1 MYMSEAPFTSPQK
14 RPIDLDGLM
23 GMAYSSEKALDVPG
37 DILQEILHGGLLTPK
52 LSSEPVDITAITSH
66 NDSEGK
72 STLGVEQFSEAVAR
86 FEVSS
91 ELGERTVR
99 LALDNGDSLELS
111 HIMEIRQQEPEEPSD
126 YAELIYDTGGLVNR
140 VLSRESFSKLNSEQ
154 QQLIIQRLTERATT
168 EFDELLADSEHCQ
181 AIVNIFKQTEPI
193 IADKLAVFVPV
204 VLEDGE
210 AKLLPKLHIEM
221 THGATKTIVP
231 FDQLADI
238 DLIYHEQ
245 RDESQPFDYLAT
257 FQDEWRSRSIEAAE
271 YLLTDRAADL
281 SQRNISAKRVT
292 KLMQAEASE
301 RCAQLIADEN
311 FLAEHMLESGKF
323 HVEGKV
329 FIHNNGKWKKA
340 PGKKHTINAK
350 PELHCAEVEEK
361 WRFGLRLVPIDDNS
375 QADVFVVPNNTFVT
389 AFRRSTHEPH

>member
-1 MYMSEAPFTSPQK
+1 MYMSEAPFPSPRKQ
-14 RPIDLDGLM
+14 PIVLDGLM
-23 GMAYSSEKALDVPG
+23 DIAYSREDLPDET
-37 DILQEILHGGLLTPK
+37 LQKTLNNQLFTPELLSK
-52 LSSEPVDITAITSH
+52 PVDITAITSH
-66 NDSEGK
+66 KNSDGEP
-72 STLGVEQFSEAVAR
+72 TLGIEQFSEAVAR

-99 LALDNGDSLELS
+99 LALDNGDRLDVS

-126 YAELIYDTGGLVNR
+126 YAELVYDTGGLVNR
-140 VLSRESFSKLNSEQ
+140 VLSRKSFSELDPEQ
-154 QQLIIQRLTERATT
+154 QQLIIQRLTEKATT

-181 AIVNIFKQTEPI
+181 AIVDIFKQTEPI
-193 IADKLAVFVPV
+193 IADKLAVFVPI

-221 THGATKTIVP
+221 THGATKTIIP

-257 FQDEWRSRSIEAAE
+257 FQDKWRSQSIEATE
-271 YLLTDRAADL
+271 YLLADRATDL
-281 SQRNISAKRVT
+281 SQRNLPAERIT

-301 RCAQLIADEN
+301 LCAQLMADEN
-311 FLAEHMLESGKF
+311 FLMEHMLE
-323 HVEGKV
+323 
-329 FIHNNGKWKKA
+329 
-340 PGKKHTINAK
+340 PGEFYVDGIFYADNDGEWQEMFDDHTINAK
-350 PELHCAEVEEK
+350 PELHCEEVSGQ
-361 WRFGLRLVPIDDNS
+361 WRFGLRLVPIDDS
-375 QADVFVVPNNTFVT
+375 SRADLFVVPNNTFVT

>member
-1 MYMSEAPFTSPQK
+1 MYMSEAPFPSPQK

-23 GMAYSSEKALDVPG
+23 GMAYTTLDVP
-37 DILQEILHGGLLTPK
+37 DETLQTTLNNQLFTPELLSK
-52 LSSEPVDITAITSH
+52 PVNITAITSH
-66 NDSEGK
+66 NNSDGK
-72 STLGVEQFSEAVAR
+72 PTLGIEQFSEAVAR

-111 HIMEIRQQEPEEPSD
+111 HIMEIRQQEPEEPLD

-168 EFDELLADSEHCQ
+168 EFDKLLADSEHCQ

-238 DLIYHEQ
+238 DLIYPEQ
-245 RDESQPFDYLAT
+245 ENDDQSVDYLAT

-301 RCAQLIADEN
+301 RCAQLIAAEN

-361 WRFGLRLVPIDDNS
+361 WRFGLRLVPIDDS
-375 QADVFVVPNNTFVT
+375 SRADLFVVPNNTFVT
-389 AFRRSTHEPH
+389 AFRRSTH

>member
-1 MYMSEAPFTSPQK
+1 MNEAPFTSPQK
-14 RPIDLDGLM
+14 RPIVLGGLM
-23 GMAYSSEKALDVPG
+23 DMAYSRDLPDE
-37 DILQEILHGGLLTPK
+37 ILQTTLNHQLFTPELLSK
-52 LSSEPVDITAITSH
+52 PVDITAITSH
-66 NDSEGK
+66 KNSDGEP
-72 STLGVEQFSEAVAR
+72 TLGIEQFSEAVAR

-99 LALDNGDSLELS
+99 LALDNGDRLDVSR
-111 HIMEIRQQEPEEPSD
+111 IMEIRQQEPEEPSD
-126 YAELIYDTGGLVNR
+126 YAELVYDTGGLVNR
-140 VLSRESFSKLNSEQ
+140 VLSRKSFSKLDPEQ
-154 QQLIIQRLTERATT
+154 QQLIIQRLTEKATRK
-168 EFDELLADSEHCQ
+168 FDELLADSEHCQ

-257 FQDEWRSRSIEAAE
+257 FQDEWRSRSIEAVE
-271 YLLTDRAADL
+271 YVLTDAATNL
-281 SQRNISAKRVT
+281 SQGDNSAEDI
-292 KLMQAEASE
+292 AESMRTETAKQ
-301 RCAQLIADEN
+301 CAQLMADEN
-311 FLAEHMLESGKF
+311 FLTEHMLEPGEF
-323 HVEGKV
+323 YVDGT
-329 FIHNNGKWKKA
+329 FYTNNNGEWQETFDDY
-340 PGKKHTINAK
+340 TINAK
-350 PELHCAEVEEK
+350 PELDCEEISGQ
-361 WRFGLRLVPIDDNS
+361 WRFGLRLISADDSS
-375 QADVFVVPNNTFVT
+375 QADVFVVPSNTFVT

>member
-1 MYMSEAPFTSPQK
+1 MSEAPFASPQK

-23 GMAYSSEKALDVPG
+23 DIAYTTLDVP
-37 DILQEILHGGLLTPK
+37 DEALQTTLNHQLFTPDLLSK
-52 LSSEPVDITAITSH
+52 PVDITAITSH
-66 NDSEGK
+66 NNSDGEP
-72 STLGVEQFSEAVAR
+72 TLGIEQFSEAVAR

-99 LALDNGDSLELS
+99 LALDNGDRLDVS

-126 YAELIYDTGGLVNR
+126 YAELVYDTGGLVNR

-154 QQLIIQRLTERATT
+154 QQLIIQRLTKKATT

-181 AIVNIFKQTEPI
+181 AIVDIFKQTEPI
-193 IADKLAVFVPV
+193 IADKLAVFVPI

-210 AKLLPKLHIEM
+210 AKLLPKLHIEL

-238 DLIYHEQ
+238 DLIYPEQ
-245 RDESQPFDYLAT
+245 ENDDQSVDYLAT
-257 FQDEWRSRSIEAAE
+257 FQDEWRSQSIQATE
-271 YLLTDRAADL
+271 YLLNDRVTDL
-281 SQRNISAKRVT
+281 SQRNISAERVT

-301 RCAQLIADEN
+301 LCTQLMADEN
-311 FLAEHMLESGKF
+311 FLTEHMLEPGEF
-323 HVEGKV
+323 YVDGI
-329 FIHNNGKWKKA
+329 FYTDNNGEWQETFDDY
-340 PGKKHTINAK
+340 TINAK
-350 PELHCAEVEEK
+350 PELDCEEISGQ
-361 WRFGLRLVPIDDNS
+361 WRFGLRLISADDSS
-375 QADVFVVPNNTFVT
+375 QADVFVVPSNTFVT

>member
-14 RPIDLDGLM
+14 RPIVLGGLM
-23 GMAYSSEKALDVPG
+23 DMAYNREETLGLPDET
-37 DILQEILHGGLLTPK
+37 LQKTLNNQLFTPELLSK
-52 LSSEPVDITAITSH
+52 PVDITAITSR
-66 NDSEGK
+66 NNSDGEP
-72 STLGVEQFSEAVAR
+72 TLGIEQFSEAVAR

-91 ELGERTVR
+91 ELGEHTVR
-99 LALDNGDSLELS
+99 LALDNGDRLDVS

-126 YAELIYDTGGLVNR
+126 YAELVYDTGGLVNR
-140 VLSRESFSKLNSEQ
+140 VLSRKSFSKLDPEQ
-154 QQLIIQRLTERATT
+154 QQLIIQRLTERATR

-238 DLIYHEQ
+238 DLIYPEQ
-245 RDESQPFDYLAT
+245 KNDDQSVDYLAT
-257 FQDEWRSRSIEAAE
+257 FQDEWRSQSIQATE
-271 YLLTDRAADL
+271 YLLNDRVTDL
-281 SQRNISAKRVT
+281 SQRNISTERVT

-301 RCAQLIADEN
+301 LCAQLMADEN
-311 FLAEHMLESGKF
+311 FLTEHMLEAGKF
-323 HVEGKV
+323 YVDGT
-329 FIHNNGKWKKA
+329 FYTNNNGEWQEMFDDL
-340 PGKKHTINAK
+340 TINAK
-350 PELHCAEVEEK
+350 PELHCEEISGQ
-361 WRFGLRLVPIDDNS
+361 WRFGLRLISADDSS
-375 QADVFVVPNNTFVT
+375 QADVFVIPSNTFVT
-389 AFRRSTHEPH
+389 AFRRLAQESH

>member
-1 MYMSEAPFTSPQK
+1 MSEAPFPSPRKQ
-14 RPIDLDGLM
+14 PIVLDGLM
-23 GMAYSSEKALDVPG
+23 DIAYSREDLPDET
-37 DILQEILHGGLLTPK
+37 LQKTLNNQLFTPELLSK
-52 LSSEPVDITAITSH
+52 PVDITAITSH
-66 NDSEGK
+66 KNSDGEP
-72 STLGVEQFSEAVAR
+72 TLGIEQFSEAVAR

-99 LALDNGDSLELS
+99 LALDNGDRLDVS

-126 YAELIYDTGGLVNR
+126 YAELVYDTGGLVNR
-140 VLSRESFSKLNSEQ
+140 VLSRKSFSELDPEQ
-154 QQLIIQRLTERATT
+154 QQLIIQRLTEKATT

-181 AIVNIFKQTEPI
+181 AIVDIFKQTEPI
-193 IADKLAVFVPV
+193 IADKLAVFVPI

-221 THGATKTIVP
+221 THGATKTIIP

-257 FQDEWRSRSIEAAE
+257 FQDKWRSQSIEATE
-271 YLLTDRAADL
+271 YLLADRATDL
-281 SQRNISAKRVT
+281 SQRNLPAERIT

-301 RCAQLIADEN
+301 LCAQLMADEN
-311 FLAEHMLESGKF
+311 FLMEHMLE
-323 HVEGKV
+323 
-329 FIHNNGKWKKA
+329 
-340 PGKKHTINAK
+340 PGEFYVDGIFYADNDGEWQEMFDDHTINAK
-350 PELHCAEVEEK
+350 PELHCEEVSGQ
-361 WRFGLRLVPIDDNS
+361 WRFGLRLVPIDDS
-375 QADVFVVPNNTFVT
+375 SRADLFVVPNNTFVT

>member
-1 MYMSEAPFTSPQK
+1 MYMSEAPFPSPRKQ
-14 RPIDLDGLM
+14 PIVLDGLM
-23 GMAYSSEKALDVPG
+23 DIAYSREDLPDET
-37 DILQEILHGGLLTPK
+37 LQKTLNNQLFTPELLSK
-52 LSSEPVDITAITSH
+52 PVDITAITSH
-66 NDSEGK
+66 KNSDGEP
-72 STLGVEQFSEAVAR
+72 TLGIEQFSEAVAR

-99 LALDNGDSLELS
+99 LALDNGDRLDVS

-126 YAELIYDTGGLVNR
+126 YAELVYDTGGLVNR
-140 VLSRESFSKLNSEQ
+140 VLSRKSFNKLGPEQ
-154 QQLIIQRLTERATT
+154 QQLIIQRLTEKATR
-168 EFDELLADSEHCQ
+168 EFDELLADSEHYQ

-245 RDESQPFDYLAT
+245 RDESQPFDYLTT
-257 FQDEWRSRSIEAAE
+257 FQDEWRSQSIQATE
-271 YLLTDRAADL
+271 YLLNDRVTDL
-281 SQRNISAKRVT
+281 SQRNISAERVT

-301 RCAQLIADEN
+301 LCAQLMADEN
-311 FLAEHMLESGKF
+311 FLMEHMLEPGEF
-323 HVEGKV
+323 HIDGT
-329 FIHNNGKWKKA
+329 FYTDNNGKWQEMFDDL
-340 PGKKHTINAK
+340 TINAK
-350 PELHCAEVEEK
+350 PELHCEEVDEQ
-361 WRFGLRLVPIDDNS
+361 WRFGLRLVPIDDDS
-375 QADVFVVPNNTFVT
+375 QADVFVVPNNTCLT
-389 AFRRSTHEPH
+389 AFRRLAH

>member
-1 MYMSEAPFTSPQK
+1 MYMSEAPFPSPRKQ
-14 RPIDLDGLM
+14 PIVLDGLM
-23 GMAYSSEKALDVPG
+23 DIAYSREDLPDET
-37 DILQEILHGGLLTPK
+37 LQKTLNNQLFTPELLSK
-52 LSSEPVDITAITSH
+52 PVDITAITSH
-66 NDSEGK
+66 KNSDGEP
-72 STLGVEQFSEAVAR
+72 TLGIEQFSEAVAR

-99 LALDNGDSLELS
+99 LALDNGDRLDVS

-126 YAELIYDTGGLVNR
+126 YAELVYDTGGLVNR
-140 VLSRESFSKLNSEQ
+140 VLSRKSFNKLGPEQ
-154 QQLIIQRLTERATT
+154 QQLIIQRLTEKATR

-257 FQDEWRSRSIEAAE
+257 FQDEWRSQSIGAVE

-281 SQRNISAKRVT
+281 SQRNISTERVT

-301 RCAQLIADEN
+301 LCAQLMADEN
-311 FLAEHMLESGKF
+311 FLTEHMLEAGKF
-323 HVEGKV
+323 YVDGT
-329 FIHNNGKWKKA
+329 FYTNNNGEWQEMFDDL
-340 PGKKHTINAK
+340 TINAK
-350 PELHCAEVEEK
+350 PELHCEEISGQ
-361 WRFGLRLVPIDDNS
+361 WRFGLRLISADDSS
-375 QADVFVVPNNTFVT
+375 QADVFVIPSNTFVT
-389 AFRRSTHEPH
+389 AFRRLAQESH

>member
-1 MYMSEAPFTSPQK
+1 MYMSEAPFTSPQR
-14 RPIDLDGLM
+14 RPIDLGGLM
-23 GMAYSSEKALDVPG
+23 DIAYNRESVSDEALQTTLNHQLFTPD
-37 DILQEILHGGLLTPK
+37 LLSK
-52 LSSEPVDITAITSH
+52 PVDITAITSH
-66 NDSEGK
+66 TNSEGEPI
-72 STLGVEQFSEAVAR
+72 LGVEQYSEAVAR

-111 HIMEIRQQEPEEPSD
+111 HIMEVRQQEPEEPSD
-126 YAELIYDTGGLVNR
+126 YAELVYDTGGLVNR
-140 VLSRESFSKLNSEQ
+140 VLSRKSFNKLDPEQ
-154 QQLIIQRLTERATT
+154 QQLIIQRLTEKATR

-238 DLIYHEQ
+238 DLIYPEQ
-245 RDESQPFDYLAT
+245 ENDDQSVDYLAT
-257 FQDEWRSRSIEAAE
+257 FQDEWRSQSIQATE
-271 YLLTDRAADL
+271 YLLNDRVTDL
-281 SQRNISAKRVT
+281 SQRNISAERVT

-301 RCAQLIADEN
+301 LCAQLMADEN
-311 FLAEHMLESGKF
+311 FLTEHMLEPGEF
-323 HVEGKV
+323 HIDGI
-329 FIHNNGKWKKA
+329 FYTDNNGEWQEMFDD
-340 PGKKHTINAK
+340 HTINAK
-350 PELHCAEVEEK
+350 PELHCEEVSGQ
-361 WRFGLRLVPIDDNS
+361 WRFGLRLVPIEDSS
-375 QADVFVVPNNTFVT
+375 QANLFVVPNNTFVT
-389 AFRRSTHEPH
+389 ALRRSTHEPH

>member
-1 MYMSEAPFTSPQK
+1 MYMSEAPFPSPRKQ
-14 RPIDLDGLM
+14 PIVLDGLM
-23 GMAYSSEKALDVPG
+23 DIAYSREDLPDET
-37 DILQEILHGGLLTPK
+37 LQKTLNNQLFTPELLSK
-52 LSSEPVDITAITSH
+52 PVDITAITSH
-66 NDSEGK
+66 KNSDGEP
-72 STLGVEQFSEAVAR
+72 TLGIEQFSEAVAR

-99 LALDNGDSLELS
+99 LALDNGDRLDVS

-126 YAELIYDTGGLVNR
+126 YAELVYDTGGLVNR
-140 VLSRESFSKLNSEQ
+140 VLSRKSFNKLGPEQ
-154 QQLIIQRLTERATT
+154 QQLIIQRLTEKATR
-168 EFDELLADSEHCQ
+168 EFDELLADSEHYQ

-257 FQDEWRSRSIEAAE
+257 FQDEWRSQSIGAVE

-281 SQRNISAKRVT
+281 SQRNILTERVT

-301 RCAQLIADEN
+301 LCAQLMADEN
-311 FLAEHMLESGKF
+311 FLTEHMLEAGKF
-323 HVEGKV
+323 YVDGT
-329 FIHNNGKWKKA
+329 FYTNNNGEWQEMFDDL
-340 PGKKHTINAK
+340 TINAK
-350 PELHCAEVEEK
+350 PELHCEEISGQ
-361 WRFGLRLVPIDDNS
+361 WRFGLRLISADDSS
-375 QADVFVVPNNTFVT
+375 QADVFVIPSNTFVT
-389 AFRRSTHEPH
+389 AFRRLAQESH

>member
-1 MYMSEAPFTSPQK
+1 MYMSEAPFPSPQK
-14 RPIDLDGLM
+14 RPIVLDGLM
-23 GMAYSSEKALDVPG
+23 DIAYSREDLPDET
-37 DILQEILHGGLLTPK
+37 LQTTLNNQLFTPELLSK
-52 LSSEPVDITAITSH
+52 PVDITAITSH
-66 NDSEGK
+66 NNSDGEP
-72 STLGVEQFSEAVAR
+72 TLGVEQFSEAVAR

-111 HIMEIRQQEPEEPSD
+111 HIMEVRQQEPEEPSD

-154 QQLIIQRLTERATT
+154 QQLIIQRLTEKATR
-168 EFDELLADSEHCQ
+168 EFDDLLADSEHCQ
-181 AIVNIFKQTEPI
+181 VIVDIFKQTEPI

-210 AKLLPKLHIEM
+210 AKLLPKLHIEL

-238 DLIYHEQ
+238 DLIYPEQ
-245 RDESQPFDYLAT
+245 ENINQPFNYLAT
-257 FQDEWRSRSIEAAE
+257 FQDEWRNQSIKAVE
-271 YLLTDRAADL
+271 YLLTGRAADL
-281 SQRNISAKRVT
+281 SQRDLPAERIT

-301 RCAQLIADEN
+301 LCAQLMADEN
-311 FLAEHMLESGKF
+311 FLAEHMLEPGEF
-323 HVEGKV
+323 HIDGIFYTDNDGEWQEM
-329 FIHNNGKWKKA
+329 FDD
-340 PGKKHTINAK
+340 HTINAK
-350 PELHCAEVEEK
+350 PELHCEEVSGQ
-361 WRFGLRLVPIDDNS
+361 WRFGLRLVPIGDSS

-389 AFRRSTHEPH
+389 AFRRLAH

>member
-1 MYMSEAPFTSPQK
+1 MSEASFTSPPK

-23 GMAYSSEKALDVPG
+23 DMAYTTLDVP
-37 DILQEILHGGLLTPK
+37 DEALQTTLNHQLFTPDLLSK
-52 LSSEPVDITAITSH
+52 PVDITAMTSH
-66 NDSEGK
+66 PNSEGEPI
-72 STLGVEQFSEAVAR
+72 LGVEQFSEAVAR

-111 HIMEIRQQEPEEPSD
+111 RIMEIRQQEPEEPSD
-126 YAELIYDTGGLVNR
+126 YAELIYDTGGLINR

-154 QQLIIQRLTERATT
+154 QQLIIQRLTERATR

-245 RDESQPFDYLAT
+245 KDESQPFDYLAT
-257 FQDEWRSRSIEAAE
+257 FQDEWRSQSIEAVE
-271 YLLTDRAADL
+271 YVLAHSATDL
-281 SQRNISAKRVT
+281 SQRKTSAERVT

-301 RCAQLIADEN
+301 LCAQLMADEN
-311 FLAEHMLESGKF
+311 FLAEHMLEPGKF
-323 HVEGKV
+323 RIEGIS
-329 FIHNNGKWKKA
+329 FTNNNGKWQKA
-340 PGKKHTINAK
+340 FNDYTVKAK
-350 PELHCAEVEEK
+350 PELHCEKVSGK
-361 WRFGLRLVPIDDNS
+361 WRFGLRLISADDSS
-375 QADVFVVPNNTFVT
+375 QADVFVVPNDNFVT
-389 AFRRSTHEPH
+389 TFQRLAH

>member
-1 MYMSEAPFTSPQK
+1 MYMSEAPFPSPRKQ
-14 RPIDLDGLM
+14 PIVLDGLM
-23 GMAYSSEKALDVPG
+23 DIAYSREDLPDET
-37 DILQEILHGGLLTPK
+37 LQKTLNNQLFTPELLSK
-52 LSSEPVDITAITSH
+52 PVDITAITSH
-66 NDSEGK
+66 KNSDGEP
-72 STLGVEQFSEAVAR
+72 TLGIEQFSEAVAR

-99 LALDNGDSLELS
+99 LALDNGDRLDVS

-126 YAELIYDTGGLVNR
+126 YAELVYDTGGLVNR
-140 VLSRESFSKLNSEQ
+140 VLSRKSFNKLGPEQ
-154 QQLIIQRLTERATT
+154 QQLIIQRLTEKATR
-168 EFDELLADSEHCQ
+168 EFDELLADSEHYQ

-257 FQDEWRSRSIEAAE
+257 FQDEWRSQSIGAVE

-281 SQRNISAKRVT
+281 SQRNISTERVT

-301 RCAQLIADEN
+301 LCAQLMADEN
-311 FLAEHMLESGKF
+311 FLTEHMLEAGKF
-323 HVEGKV
+323 YVDGT
-329 FIHNNGKWKKA
+329 FYTNNNGEWQEMFDDL
-340 PGKKHTINAK
+340 TINAK
-350 PELHCAEVEEK
+350 PELHCEEISGQ
-361 WRFGLRLVPIDDNS
+361 WRFGLRLISADDSS
-375 QADVFVVPNNTFVT
+375 QADVFVIPSNTFVT
-389 AFRRSTHEPH
+389 AFRRLAQESH

>member
-1 MYMSEAPFTSPQK
+1 MSEAPFPSPRKQ
-14 RPIDLDGLM
+14 PIVLDGLM
-23 GMAYSSEKALDVPG
+23 DIAYSREDLPDET
-37 DILQEILHGGLLTPK
+37 LQKTLNNQLFTPELLSK
-52 LSSEPVDITAITSH
+52 PVDITAITSH
-66 NDSEGK
+66 KNSDGEP
-72 STLGVEQFSEAVAR
+72 TLGIEQFSEAVAR

-99 LALDNGDSLELS
+99 LALDNGDRLDVS

-126 YAELIYDTGGLVNR
+126 YAELVYDTGGLVNR
-140 VLSRESFSKLNSEQ
+140 VLSRKSFNKLGPEQ
-154 QQLIIQRLTERATT
+154 QQLIIQRLTEKATR
-168 EFDELLADSEHCQ
+168 EFDELLADSEHYQ

-238 DLIYHEQ
+238 DLIYHER

-257 FQDEWRSRSIEAAE
+257 FQDEWRSRSIEAVE
-271 YLLTDRAADL
+271 YVLTDAATNL
-281 SQRNISAKRVT
+281 SQGDNSAEDI
-292 KLMQAEASE
+292 AESMRTETAKQ
-301 RCAQLIADEN
+301 CAQLMADEN
-311 FLAEHMLESGKF
+311 FLTEHMLEPGEF
-323 HVEGKV
+323 YVDGT
-329 FIHNNGKWKKA
+329 FYTNNNGEWQEMFDDL
-340 PGKKHTINAK
+340 TINAK
-350 PELHCAEVEEK
+350 PELHCEEVDEQ

-375 QADVFVVPNNTFVT
+375 QADVFVVPNNTFLT
-389 AFRRSTHEPH
+389 AFRRSTHKPH

>member
-1 MYMSEAPFTSPQK
+1 MYMSEASFTSPQK

-23 GMAYSSEKALDVPG
+23 GMAYTTLDVP
-37 DILQEILHGGLLTPK
+37 DETLQTTLNNQLFTPELLSK
-52 LSSEPVDITAITSH
+52 PVDITAITSH
-66 NDSEGK
+66 NNSDGK
-72 STLGVEQFSEAVAR
+72 PTLGIEQFSEAVAR

-111 HIMEIRQQEPEEPSD
+111 HIMEVRQQEPEEPSD

-257 FQDEWRSRSIEAAE
+257 FQDEWRSRSIEAVE
-271 YLLTDRAADL
+271 YVLTDAATNL
-281 SQRNISAKRVT
+281 SQGDNSAEDI
-292 KLMQAEASE
+292 AESMRTETAKQ
-301 RCAQLIADEN
+301 CAQLMADEN
-311 FLAEHMLESGKF
+311 FLTEHMLEAGKF
-323 HVEGKV
+323 YVDGT
-329 FIHNNGKWKKA
+329 FYTDNNGEWQEMFDDL
-340 PGKKHTINAK
+340 TINAK
-350 PELHCAEVEEK
+350 PELHCEEVDEQ
-361 WRFGLRLVPIDDNS
+361 WRFGLRLISADDSS
-375 QADVFVVPNNTFVT
+375 QADVFVVPNNNFVT
-389 AFRRSTHEPH
+389 AFRRLAQESH

>member
-1 MYMSEAPFTSPQK
+1 MYMSEAPFPSPRKQ
-14 RPIDLDGLM
+14 PIVLDGLM
-23 GMAYSSEKALDVPG
+23 DIAYSREDLPDET
-37 DILQEILHGGLLTPK
+37 LQKTLNNQLFTPELLSK
-52 LSSEPVDITAITSH
+52 PVDITAITSH
-66 NDSEGK
+66 KNSDGEP
-72 STLGVEQFSEAVAR
+72 TLGIEQFSEAVAR

-99 LALDNGDSLELS
+99 LALDNGDRLDVS

-126 YAELIYDTGGLVNR
+126 YAELVYDTGGLVNR
-140 VLSRESFSKLNSEQ
+140 VLSRKSFNKLGPEQ
-154 QQLIIQRLTERATT
+154 QQLIIQRLTEKATR
-168 EFDELLADSEHCQ
+168 EFDELLADSEHYQ

-221 THGATKTIVP
+221 THGATKTIIP

-257 FQDEWRSRSIEAAE
+257 FQDKWRSQSIEATE
-271 YLLTDRAADL
+271 YLLADRATDL
-281 SQRNISAKRVT
+281 SQRNLPAERIT

-301 RCAQLIADEN
+301 LCAQLMADEN
-311 FLAEHMLESGKF
+311 FLMEHMLE
-323 HVEGKV
+323 
-329 FIHNNGKWKKA
+329 
-340 PGKKHTINAK
+340 PGEFYVDGIFYADNDGEWQEMFDDLTINAK
-350 PELHCAEVEEK
+350 PELHCEEVDEQ

-375 QADVFVVPNNTFVT
+375 QADVFVVPNDNFVT
-389 AFRRSTHEPH
+389 TFQRLAH

>member
-1 MYMSEAPFTSPQK
+1 MYMSEAPFPSPRKQ
-14 RPIDLDGLM
+14 PIVLDGLM
-23 GMAYSSEKALDVPG
+23 DIAYSREDLPDET
-37 DILQEILHGGLLTPK
+37 LQKTLNNQLFTPELLSK
-52 LSSEPVDITAITSH
+52 PVDITAITSH
-66 NDSEGK
+66 KNSDGEP
-72 STLGVEQFSEAVAR
+72 TLGIEQFSEAVAR

-99 LALDNGDSLELS
+99 LALDNGDRLDVS

-126 YAELIYDTGGLVNR
+126 YAELVYDTGGLVNR
-140 VLSRESFSKLNSEQ
+140 VLSRKSFNKLDPEQ
-154 QQLIIQRLTERATT
+154 QQLIIQRLTEKATR
-168 EFDELLADSEHCQ
+168 EFDELLADSEHYQ

-257 FQDEWRSRSIEAAE
+257 FQDEWRSQSIEAVE
-271 YLLTDRAADL
+271 YLLTDAATNL
-281 SQRNISAKRVT
+281 SQGDNSAEDI
-292 KLMQAEASE
+292 AESMRTETAK
-301 RCAQLIADEN
+301 RCAQLMADEN
-311 FLAEHMLESGKF
+311 FLTEHMLEPGEF
-323 HVEGKV
+323 HIDGI
-329 FIHNNGKWKKA
+329 FYTDNNGEWQEMFDD
-340 PGKKHTINAK
+340 HTINAK
-350 PELHCAEVEEK
+350 PELHCEEVSGQ

-375 QADVFVVPNNTFVT
+375 QADVFVVPNDNFVT
-389 AFRRSTHEPH
+389 TFQRLAHKPH

>member
-1 MYMSEAPFTSPQK
+1 MSEAPFPSPRKQ
-14 RPIDLDGLM
+14 PIVLDGLM
-23 GMAYSSEKALDVPG
+23 DIAYSREDLPDET
-37 DILQEILHGGLLTPK
+37 LQKTLNNQLFTPELLSK
-52 LSSEPVDITAITSH
+52 PVDITAITSH
-66 NDSEGK
+66 KNSDGEP
-72 STLGVEQFSEAVAR
+72 TLGIEQFSEAVAR

-99 LALDNGDSLELS
+99 LALDNGDRLDVS

-126 YAELIYDTGGLVNR
+126 YAELVYDTGGLVNR
-140 VLSRESFSKLNSEQ
+140 VLSRKSFSELDPEQ
-154 QQLIIQRLTERATT
+154 QQLIIQRLTEKATT

-181 AIVNIFKQTEPI
+181 AIVDIFKQTEPI
-193 IADKLAVFVPV
+193 IADKLAVFVPI

-221 THGATKTIVP
+221 THGATKTIIP

-257 FQDEWRSRSIEAAE
+257 FQDKWRSQSIEATE
-271 YLLTDRAADL
+271 YLLADRATDL
-281 SQRNISAKRVT
+281 SQRNLPAERIT

-301 RCAQLIADEN
+301 LCAQLMADEN
-311 FLAEHMLESGKF
+311 FLMEHMLE
-323 HVEGKV
+323 
-329 FIHNNGKWKKA
+329 
-340 PGKKHTINAK
+340 PGEFYVDGIFYADNDGEWQEMFDDLTINAK
-350 PELHCAEVEEK
+350 PELHCEEVDEQ

-375 QADVFVVPNNTFVT
+375 QADVFVVPNDNFVT
-389 AFRRSTHEPH
+389 TFQRLAH

>member
-1 MYMSEAPFTSPQK
+1 MYMNEAPFTSPQK
-14 RPIDLDGLM
+14 RPIVLGGLM
-23 GMAYSSEKALDVPG
+23 DIAYNSREATLDLP
-37 DILQEILHGGLLTPK
+37 DEILQTTLNNQLFTPELLSK
-52 LSSEPVDITAITSH
+52 PVDITAITSH
-66 NDSEGK
+66 KNSDGEP
-72 STLGVEQFSEAVAR
+72 TLGIEQFSEAVAR

-99 LALDNGDSLELS
+99 LALDNGDRLDVS

-126 YAELIYDTGGLVNR
+126 YAELVYDTGGLVNR
-140 VLSRESFSKLNSEQ
+140 VLSRKSFNKLDPEQ
-154 QQLIIQRLTERATT
+154 QQLIIQRLTEKATR
-168 EFDELLADSEHCQ
+168 EFDGLLADSEHCQ

-238 DLIYHEQ
+238 DLIYPEQ
-245 RDESQPFDYLAT
+245 KNDDQSVDYLAT
-257 FQDEWRSRSIEAAE
+257 FQDEWRSQSIQATE
-271 YLLTDRAADL
+271 YLLNDRVTDL
-281 SQRNISAKRVT
+281 SQRNISAERVT

-301 RCAQLIADEN
+301 LCAQLMADEN
-311 FLAEHMLESGKF
+311 FLTEHMLEPGEF
-323 HVEGKV
+323 HIDGIFYTDNDGEWQEM
-329 FIHNNGKWKKA
+329 FDDL
-340 PGKKHTINAK
+340 TINAK
-350 PELHCAEVEEK
+350 PELHCEEVDEQ
-361 WRFGLRLVPIDDNS
+361 WRFGLRLVPIDDSS
-375 QADVFVVPNNTFVT
+375 QANLFVVPNNTFVT

>member
-1 MYMSEAPFTSPQK
+1 MYMSEAPFPSPQK
-14 RPIDLDGLM
+14 RPIVLDGLM
-23 GMAYSSEKALDVPG
+23 DMAYNREATLDLP
-37 DILQEILHGGLLTPK
+37 DETLQTTLNNQLFTPELLSK
-52 LSSEPVDITAITSH
+52 PVDITAITSH
-66 NDSEGK
+66 NNSDGEP
-72 STLGVEQFSEAVAR
+72 TLSVEQFSEAVAR

-99 LALDNGDSLELS
+99 LALDNGDRLDVS

-126 YAELIYDTGGLVNR
+126 YAELVYDTGGLVNR
-140 VLSRESFSKLNSEQ
+140 VLSRKSFSELDPEQ
-154 QQLIIQRLTERATT
+154 QQLIIQRLTEKATT

-181 AIVNIFKQTEPI
+181 AIVDIFKQTEPI
-193 IADKLAVFVPV
+193 IADKLAVFVPI

-221 THGATKTIVP
+221 THGATKIIIP

-257 FQDEWRSRSIEAAE
+257 FQDKWRSQSIEATE
-271 YLLTDRAADL
+271 YLLADRATDL
-281 SQRNISAKRVT
+281 SQRNLPAERIT

-301 RCAQLIADEN
+301 LCAQLMADEN
-311 FLAEHMLESGKF
+311 FLMEHMLE
-323 HVEGKV
+323 
-329 FIHNNGKWKKA
+329 
-340 PGKKHTINAK
+340 PGEFYVDGIFYADNDGEWQEMFDDHTINAK
-350 PELHCAEVEEK
+350 PELHCEEVSGQ
-361 WRFGLRLVPIDDNS
+361 WRFVPIDDS
-375 QADVFVVPNNTFVT
+375 SRADLFVVPNNTFVT

>member
-1 MYMSEAPFTSPQK
+1 MYMSEASFTSPQK

-23 GMAYSSEKALDVPG
+23 GMAYTTLDVP
-37 DILQEILHGGLLTPK
+37 DETLQTTLNNQLFTPELLSK
-52 LSSEPVDITAITSH
+52 PVDITAITSH
-66 NDSEGK
+66 NNSDGK
-72 STLGVEQFSEAVAR
+72 PTLGIEQFSEAVAR

-111 HIMEIRQQEPEEPSD
+111 HIMEVRQQEPEEPSD

-257 FQDEWRSRSIEAAE
+257 FQDEWRSRSIEAVE
-271 YLLTDRAADL
+271 YVLTDAATNL
-281 SQRNISAKRVT
+281 SQGDNSAEDI
-292 KLMQAEASE
+292 AESMRTETAKQ
-301 RCAQLIADEN
+301 CAQLMADEN
-311 FLAEHMLESGKF
+311 FLTEHMLEAGKF
-323 HVEGKV
+323 YVDGT
-329 FIHNNGKWKKA
+329 FYTDNNGEWQEMFDDL
-340 PGKKHTINAK
+340 TINAK
-350 PELHCAEVEEK
+350 PELHCEEVDEQ
-361 WRFGLRLVPIDDNS
+361 WRFGLRLISADDSS
-375 QADVFVVPNNTFVT
+375 QADVFVVPNDNFVT
-389 AFRRSTHEPH
+389 TFQRLAH

>member
-1 MYMSEAPFTSPQK
+1 MSEAPFASPQK

-23 GMAYSSEKALDVPG
+23 DIAYTTLDIPDEALQTT
-37 DILQEILHGGLLTPK
+37 LNHQLFTP
-52 LSSEPVDITAITSH
+52 ITSH
-66 NDSEGK
+66 NNSDGEP
-72 STLGVEQFSEAVAR
+72 TLGIEQFSEAVAR

-99 LALDNGDSLELS
+99 LALDNGDRLDVS

-126 YAELIYDTGGLVNR
+126 YAELVYDTGGLVNR

-154 QQLIIQRLTERATT
+154 QQLIIQRLTEKATT

-181 AIVNIFKQTEPI
+181 AIVDIFKQTEPI
-193 IADKLAVFVPV
+193 IADKLAVFVPI

-210 AKLLPKLHIEM
+210 AKLLPKLHIEL

-238 DLIYHEQ
+238 DLIYPEQ
-245 RDESQPFDYLAT
+245 ENDDQSVDYLAT
-257 FQDEWRSRSIEAAE
+257 FQDEWRSQSIQATE
-271 YLLTDRAADL
+271 YLLNDRVTDL
-281 SQRNISAKRVT
+281 SQRNISAERVT

-301 RCAQLIADEN
+301 LCTQLMADEN
-311 FLAEHMLESGKF
+311 FLTEHMLEPGEF
-323 HVEGKV
+323 YVDGI
-329 FIHNNGKWKKA
+329 FYTDNNGEWQETFDDY
-340 PGKKHTINAK
+340 TINAK
-350 PELHCAEVEEK
+350 PELDCEEISGQ
-361 WRFGLRLVPIDDNS
+361 WRFGLRLISADDSS
-375 QADVFVVPNNTFVT
+375 QADVFVVPSNTFVT

>member
-1 MYMSEAPFTSPQK
+1 MYMSEAPFPSPRKQ
-14 RPIDLDGLM
+14 PIVLDGLM
-23 GMAYSSEKALDVPG
+23 DIAYSREDLPDET
-37 DILQEILHGGLLTPK
+37 LQKTLNNQLFTPELLSK
-52 LSSEPVDITAITSH
+52 PVDITAITSH
-66 NDSEGK
+66 KNSDGEP
-72 STLGVEQFSEAVAR
+72 TLGIEQFSEAVAR

-99 LALDNGDSLELS
+99 LALDNGDRLDVS

-126 YAELIYDTGGLVNR
+126 YAELVYDTGGLVNR
-140 VLSRESFSKLNSEQ
+140 VLSRKSFNKLGPEQ
-154 QQLIIQRLTERATT
+154 QQLIIQRLTEKATR
-168 EFDELLADSEHCQ
+168 EFDELLADSEHYQ

-245 RDESQPFDYLAT
+245 RDESQSFDYLAT
-257 FQDEWRSRSIEAAE
+257 FQDEWRSRSIEAVE

-292 KLMQAEASE
+292 NLMRAEAAE
-301 RCAQLIADEN
+301 RCAQLMADEN
-311 FLAEHMLESGKF
+311 FLTEHMLEPGKF
-323 HVEGKV
+323 RIEGIS
-329 FIHNNGKWKKA
+329 FTNNNGKWQKA
-340 PGKKHTINAK
+340 FNDYTVKAK
-350 PELHCAEVEEK
+350 PELHCEKVSGK
-361 WRFGLRLVPIDDNS
+361 WRFGLRLISADDSS
-375 QADVFVVPNNTFVT
+375 QADVFVVPNDNFVT
-389 AFRRSTHEPH
+389 TFQRLAH

>member
-1 MYMSEAPFTSPQK
+1 MYMSEAPFPSPRKQ
-14 RPIDLDGLM
+14 PIVLDGLM
-23 GMAYSSEKALDVPG
+23 DIAYSREDLPDET
-37 DILQEILHGGLLTPK
+37 LQKTLNNQLFTPELLSK
-52 LSSEPVDITAITSH
+52 PVDITAITSH
-66 NDSEGK
+66 KNSDGEP
-72 STLGVEQFSEAVAR
+72 TLGIEQFSEAVAR

-91 ELGERTVR
+91 ELGEHTVR
-99 LALDNGDSLELS
+99 LALDNGDRLDVS

-126 YAELIYDTGGLVNR
+126 YAELVYDTGGLVNR
-140 VLSRESFSKLNSEQ
+140 VLSRKSFNKLGPEQ
-154 QQLIIQRLTERATT
+154 QQLIIQRLTERATR

-245 RDESQPFDYLAT
+245 RDESQSFDYLAT
-257 FQDEWRSRSIEAAE
+257 FQDEWRSRSIEAVE

-292 KLMQAEASE
+292 NLMRAEAAE
-301 RCAQLIADEN
+301 RCAQLMADEN
-311 FLAEHMLESGKF
+311 FLTEHMLEAGKF
-323 HVEGKV
+323 YVDGT
-329 FIHNNGKWKKA
+329 FYTNNNGEWQEMFDDL
-340 PGKKHTINAK
+340 TINAK
-350 PELHCAEVEEK
+350 PELHCEEISGQ
-361 WRFGLRLVPIDDNS
+361 WRFGLRLISADDSS
-375 QADVFVVPNNTFVT
+375 QADVFVIPSNTFVT
-389 AFRRSTHEPH
+389 AFRRLAQESH

>member
-1 MYMSEAPFTSPQK
+1 MYMSEAPFPSPRKQ
-14 RPIDLDGLM
+14 PIVLDGLM
-23 GMAYSSEKALDVPG
+23 DIAYSREDLPDET
-37 DILQEILHGGLLTPK
+37 LQKTLNNQLFTPELLSK
-52 LSSEPVDITAITSH
+52 PVDITAITSH
-66 NDSEGK
+66 KNSDGEP
-72 STLGVEQFSEAVAR
+72 TLGIEQFSEAVAR

-99 LALDNGDSLELS
+99 LALDNGDRLDVSR
-111 HIMEIRQQEPEEPSD
+111 IMEIRQQEPEEPSD
-126 YAELIYDTGGLVNR
+126 YAELVYDTGGLVNR
-140 VLSRESFSKLNSEQ
+140 VLSRKSFSKLDPEQ
-154 QQLIIQRLTERATT
+154 QQLIIQRLTEKATRK
-168 EFDELLADSEHCQ
+168 FDELLADSEHCQ

-257 FQDEWRSRSIEAAE
+257 FQDEWRSQSIQATE
-271 YLLTDRAADL
+271 YLLNDRVTDL
-281 SQRNISAKRVT
+281 SQRNISAERVT

-301 RCAQLIADEN
+301 LCAQLMADEN

-323 HVEGKV
+323 HVDGIFYADNDGEWQEM
-329 FIHNNGKWKKA
+329 FDDL
-340 PGKKHTINAK
+340 TINAK
-350 PELHCAEVEEK
+350 PELHCEEISGQ
-361 WRFGLRLVPIDDNS
+361 WRFGLRLISADDSS
-375 QADVFVVPNNTFVT
+375 QADVFVIPSNTFVT
-389 AFRRSTHEPH
+389 AFRRLAQESH

>member
-1 MYMSEAPFTSPQK
+1 M
-14 RPIDLDGLM
+14 D
-23 GMAYSSEKALDVPG
+23 MAYTTLDVS
-37 DILQEILHGGLLTPK
+37 DEALQTTLNHQLFTPDLLSK
-52 LSSEPVDITAITSH
+52 PVDITAITPH
-66 NDSEGK
+66 TNSEGEP
-72 STLGVEQFSEAVAR
+72 TLGVEQFSEAVAR

-99 LALDNGDSLELS
+99 LALDNGDRLDAS
-111 HIMEIRQQEPEEPSD
+111 HIMEIRQQELEEPSD
-126 YAELIYDTGGLVNR
+126 YAELVYDTGGLVNR
-140 VLSRESFSKLNSEQ
+140 VLSRKSFSKLDPEQ
-154 QQLIIQRLTERATT
+154 QQLIIQRLTEKATR

-181 AIVNIFKQTEPI
+181 ATVDIFKQTEPI

-221 THGATKTIVP
+221 THGATKTIIP

-257 FQDEWRSRSIEAAE
+257 FQDEWRSQSIGAVE

-281 SQRNISAKRVT
+281 SQRNISTERVT

-301 RCAQLIADEN
+301 LCAQLMADEN
-311 FLAEHMLESGKF
+311 FLTEHMLEAGKF
-323 HVEGKV
+323 YVDGT
-329 FIHNNGKWKKA
+329 FYTNNNGEWQEMFDDL
-340 PGKKHTINAK
+340 TINAK
-350 PELHCAEVEEK
+350 PELHCEEVDEQ
-361 WRFGLRLVPIDDNS
+361 WRFGLRLVPIDDDS
-375 QADVFVVPNNTFVT
+375 QADVFVVPNNNFLT
-389 AFRRSTHEPH
+389 AFQRSTHKPH

>member
-14 RPIDLDGLM
+14 RPIGLGDLMDI
-23 GMAYSSEKALDVPG
+23 AYSREDLPDET
-37 DILQEILHGGLLTPK
+37 LQKTLNNQLFTPELLSK
-52 LSSEPVDITAITSH
+52 PVDITAITSH
-66 NDSEGK
+66 NNSDGEP
-72 STLGVEQFSEAVAR
+72 TLGIEQFSEAVAR

-99 LALDNGDSLELS
+99 LALDNGDRLDVS

-126 YAELIYDTGGLVNR
+126 YAELVYDTGGLVNR
-140 VLSRESFSKLNSEQ
+140 VLSRKSFNKLDPEQ
-154 QQLIIQRLTERATT
+154 QQLIIQRLTERATRK
-168 EFDELLADSEHCQ
+168 FDELLADSEHCQ

-245 RDESQPFDYLAT
+245 KDESQPFDYLAT
-257 FQDEWRSRSIEAAE
+257 FQDEWRNQSIEAVEYVLTDAATNLSQGDNSAE
-271 YLLTDRAADL
+271 YIAESMRTET
-281 SQRNISAKRVT
+281 AK
-292 KLMQAEASE
+292 
-301 RCAQLIADEN
+301 RCAQLMADEN
-311 FLAEHMLESGKF
+311 FLTEHMLEPGKF
-323 HVEGKV
+323 RIKGIS
-329 FIHNNGKWKKA
+329 FTNNNGKWQKA
-340 PGKKHTINAK
+340 FNNYTVKAK
-350 PELHCAEVEEK
+350 PELHCEKVSGK
-361 WRFGLRLVPIDDNS
+361 WRFGLRLISADDSS
-375 QADVFVVPNNTFVT
+375 QADVFVVPNDNFVT
-389 AFRRSTHEPH
+389 TFQRLAH

>member
-1 MYMSEAPFTSPQK
+1 MYMSEAPFPSPQK
-14 RPIDLDGLM
+14 RPIVLSGLM
-23 GMAYSSEKALDVPG
+23 DIAYSREDLPDET
-37 DILQEILHGGLLTPK
+37 LQKTLNNQLFTPELLSK
-52 LSSEPVDITAITSH
+52 PVDITAITSH
-66 NDSEGK
+66 KNSDGEP
-72 STLGVEQFSEAVAR
+72 TLGIEQFSEAVAR

-99 LALDNGDSLELS
+99 LALDNGDRLDVS

-154 QQLIIQRLTERATT
+154 QQLIIQRLTEKATT

-181 AIVNIFKQTEPI
+181 AIVDIFKQTEPI

-210 AKLLPKLHIEM
+210 AKLLPKLHIEL

-238 DLIYHEQ
+238 DLIYPEQ
-245 RDESQPFDYLAT
+245 KNDDQSVDYLTT
-257 FQDEWRSRSIEAAE
+257 FQDEWHSQSIQATE
-271 YLLTDRAADL
+271 YLLNDRVTDL
-281 SQRNISAKRVT
+281 SQRNISAERVT

-301 RCAQLIADEN
+301 LCAQLMADEN
-311 FLAEHMLESGKF
+311 FLMEHMLEPGEF
-323 HVEGKV
+323 YVDGI
-329 FIHNNGKWKKA
+329 FYTDNNGEWQEMFDDL
-340 PGKKHTINAK
+340 TINAK
-350 PELHCAEVEEK
+350 PELHCEEISGQ

-375 QADVFVVPNNTFVT
+375 QADVFVVPNDNFVT
-389 AFRRSTHEPH
+389 TFQRLAH